1 VVGDIHDLIAAIGAC
16 RRRGYAIQS
25 AEQSVFNA
33 LMILR
38 FVRDDPM
45 TSAVQFD
52 QTTDAGGENSTPRIL
67 RLSYRGVNKIGLIR
81 GGYLK

>member
-38 FVRDDPM
+38 FVRDEAM
-45 TSAVQFD
+45 TSVPQFD
-52 QTTDAGGENSTPRIL
+52 QTTAAGGTMAARRS
-67 RLSYRGVNKIGLIR
+67 
-81 GGYLK
+81 

>member
-1 VVGDIHDLIAAIGAC
+1 VIGDIHDLIAAIGAC

-38 FVRDDPM
+38 FVHDEAM
-45 TSAVQFD
+45 TSATQFD
-52 QTTDAGGENSTPRIL
+52 QTTAAASAKNPRIE
-67 RLSYRGVNKIGLIR
+67 S
-81 GGYLK
+81 

>member
-1 VVGDIHDLIAAIGAC
+1 VVGDIHDLIAAVGAC

-38 FVRDDPM
+38 FVRDEAM
-45 TSAVQFD
+45 TSATQFD
-52 QTTDAGGENSTPRIL
+52 QTTVAGGEKESARRNLQIVTGR
-67 RLSYRGVNKIGLIR
+67 RQ
-81 GGYLK
+81 